1 MQFTKNIPI
10 AIDVLSSP
18 FNKEHHIQSPF
29 PPTASIMDAILDMA
43 AGFGCYSV
51 APSML
56 T

>member
-1 MQFTKNIPI
+1 M
-10 AIDVLSSP
+10 LSSL
-18 FNKEHHIQSPF
+18 FSKENHIQSPL
-29 PPTASIMDAILDMA
+29 PPTASMMDAILDMA